1 MQQNKIKSSYSYC
14 LSIVKNH
21 YENFP
26 VASWL
31 LPSKIRKP
39 ISAIY
44 AFARIADDIADE
56 GTASNDERLKQLD
69 EMAQKLDMIRYG
81 KTIEDPVFIA
91 LSDTI
96 EKFDLPISL
105 LHDLLTAFR
114 MDITV
119 HRYQNF
125 EELLNYCQYSAN
137 PIGQLLLHL
146 FKSVTVENIT
156 YSDAI
161 CSALQIINFLQDIEQ
176 DYTESGR
183 IYLPLNEMQKFN
195 INESDVRD
203 KLQSNDMR
211 QLINSQLSRVQ
222 EMLDFGRPLGRV
234 LPGRVGFEMKLTIVS
249 ANLIIKKLS
258 SNQTDVFTRPR
269 LKWQDGFWIFN
280 RALFNYG

>member
-1 MQQNKIKSSYSYC
+1 MQQDKIQTSYTFC
-14 LSIVKNH
+14 LDIVKNH

-44 AFARIADDIADE
+44 AFARTADDIADE
-56 GTASNDERLKQLD
+56 GTASGNERLRQLD

-81 KTIEDPVFIA
+81 KIINDPIFIA

-105 LHDLLTAFR
+105 LHDLLTAFK
-114 MDITV
+114 MDVTI

-125 EELLNYCQYSAN
+125 DELLNYCKYSAN

-146 FKSVTVENIT
+146 FNTVSVQNIA

-161 CSALQIINFLQDIEQ
+161 CSALQLINFLQDIEQ
-176 DYTESGR
+176 DYVEQDR
-183 IYLPLNEMQKFN
+183 IYLPLDYMNKYNISESAIKDKQHSSELRDLIDSLLERIQK
-195 INESDVRD
+195 
-203 KLQSNDMR
+203 
-211 QLINSQLSRVQ
+211 
-222 EMLDFGRPLGRV
+222 MLDFGKPLGRV
-234 LPGRVGFEMKLTIVS
+234 LPGRVGFEIKLTIVS
-249 ANLIIKKLS
+249 ANIIIQKLS
-258 SNQTDVFTRPR
+258 SNRTDVFTRPR
-269 LKWQDGFWIFN
+269 LKWQDGILIFN
-280 RALFNYG
+280 RALFNY

>member
-1 MQQNKIKSSYSYC
+1 MQQTKIKSSYSYC
-14 LSIVKNH
+14 LNIVKSH

-56 GTASNDERLKQLD
+56 GTASNEERLKQLD

-81 KTIEDPVFIA
+81 KTIDDPVFIA

-96 EKFDLPISL
+96 EQFDLPISL

-114 MDITV
+114 MDVTV
-119 HRYQNF
+119 HRYQSF
-125 EELLNYCQYSAN
+125 EKLLDYCQYSAN

-146 FKSVTVENIT
+146 FKSVTVENIA
-156 YSDAI
+156 YSNAV

-176 DYTESGR
+176 DYTESSR
-183 IYLPLNEMQKFN
+183 IYLPIDEMQKFN
-195 INESDVRD
+195 VNESDVRD
-203 KLQSNDMR
+203 KSQSTEMR
-211 QLINSQLSRVQ
+211 QLINSLLSQVQ
-222 EMLDFGRPLGRV
+222 EMLDFGKPLGRV
-234 LPGRVGFEMKLTIVS
+234 LPGRVGFEIKLTVVS
-249 ANLIIKKLS
+249 ANLIIQKLS
-258 SNQTDVFTRPR
+258 SNQTDIFTRPR

-280 RALFNYG
+280 RALFNYE